1 MFAFN
6 RIHSE
11 RIKIL
16 IVPFQILAIAALIS
30 HQRLLSGSRR
40 KLFSN
45 VVRSFIS
52 VGMYFHYK

>member
-16 IVPFQILAIAALIS
+16 ITPFQILAIAALIS
-30 HQRLLSGSRR
+30 HQRLLSGSAEIIF
-40 KLFSN
+40 KCSAF
-45 VVRSFIS
+45 FHF
-52 VGMYFHYK
+52 GMYFRYK